1 MIFCKQYEEAA
12 LTHALSEPR
21 TATATAT
28 AKATAKAKAKARA
41 TSTSSSQG
49 KVTSTIANKPKRDN
63 TP

>member
-21 TATATAT
+21 TATAT